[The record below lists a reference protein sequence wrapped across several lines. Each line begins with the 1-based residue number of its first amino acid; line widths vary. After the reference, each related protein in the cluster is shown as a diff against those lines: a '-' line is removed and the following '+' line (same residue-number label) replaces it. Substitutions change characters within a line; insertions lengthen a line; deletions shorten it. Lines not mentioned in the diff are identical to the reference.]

1 MEFSPLRVPAKVT
14 GSTASSATEIGLR
27 RAFTRTSGTATHG
40 PKLLSERHR
49 YSVFPC
55 GRRRRRV
62 KTVRTDVTFFSNGK
76 NLAGHLRTPDARA
89 GHPLPVIV
97 VIHPWG
103 GVKEQTAGLHARRLT
118 EYGFAALAFDAAH
131 GPLQPSSRRTG
142 RGTKGVV
149 LDRRRS
155 PFDLYDKDKYVSPVL
170 AKLTSFF
177 GEHPTQPP
185 VDGRA
190 ARIPPTRKHARS
202 TTPCPN
208 RRSSRRRPS
217 RSSPPSS
224 RR

>member
-1 MEFSPLRVPAKVT
+1 MQ
-14 GSTASSATEIGLR
+14 
-27 RAFTRTSGTATHG
+27 
-40 PKLLSERHR
+40 
-49 YSVFPC
+49 
-55 GRRRRRV
+55 
-62 KTVRTDVTFFSNGK
+62 TDVTFFSNGLG
-76 NLAGHLRTPDARA
+76 LAGHLHTPDARA
-89 GHPLPVIV
+89 GHPLPAIV

-103 GVKEQTAGLHARRLT
+103 GVKEQTAGLHAHRLT

-142 RGTKGVV
+142 RGTTGVV

-155 PFDLYDKDKYVSPVL
+155 HFDLYDKDEYTSSAL

-185 VDGRA
+185 SRRPGSLN
-190 ARIPPTRKHARS
+190 PSTRKHARS

-208 RRSSRRRPS
+208 GRSSRRRPF
-217 RSSPPSS
+217 RSSPPRS